1 MLQKLLLLL
10 LLLIGIGV
18 LVFRLSDAGGE
29 IARRKSFFENP
40 FTILF
45 EQTLSDS
52 ASSTSA
58 DKIDKILFP
67 FPATPETPLDDGF
80 GEGSGDL
87 SVSAFEN
94 ASTREKLI
102 AIEEEYDT
110 LDRRI
115 KEARTFG
122 NPSPYR
128 GLVRIDESYG
138 GVSANDPTLEYV
150 ILATDAR
157 NSAPIS
163 LAGWSLQSVKS
174 NTRIYLPQGA
184 RALVAHQVPTLADV
198 YLNPGERAIVTSG
211 MSPVGVSFRENMC
224 TGYLSQFQTFIPSL
238 EERCPTAESEVLSE
252 PDTTRTNDPRCVA
265 FAEHIPRCRFYVG
278 EPPQN
283 VTAQCYSFVRNM
295 LTYAGCAIRH
305 GWRPSYGSDTWR
317 LFLGEQHELW
327 DGEHDI
333 VRLFDREGRTVDV
346 WTY

>member
-10 LLLIGIGV
+10 LVLIGIGV

-52 ASSTSA
+52 ASSTFA
-58 DKIDKILFP
+58 DKILFP
-67 FPATPETPLDDGF
+67 FPATPETSIDDGL
-80 GEGSGDL
+80 GERRADL
-87 SVSAFEN
+87 SVSTFEN
-94 ASTREKLI
+94 ISTREELT

-115 KEARTFG
+115 KEAQIFG

-138 GVSANDPTLEYV
+138 GVSANDPALEYV
-150 ILATDAR
+150 ILTANAG
-157 NSAPIS
+157 NSAPLS
-163 LAGWSLQSVKS
+163 LTGWSLQSVTN

-184 RALVAHQVPTLADV
+184 RALVAHKIPTLADV

-252 PDTTRTNDPRCVA
+252 PDTTRTNDPHCVA

-295 LTYAGCAIRH
+295 LTYAGCAIRN

-317 LFLGEQHELW
+317 LFMGEPYELW
-327 DGEHDI
+327 NSEHDV